1 MAKFNTRCHEASPT
15 IAATVEP
22 RSPTK
27 HLLVYHFYRVAIKVR
42 SKLFD
47 TYYTGLEADK
57 W

>member
-1 MAKFNTRCHEASPT
+1 MAKFNTRCYEASPT

-47 TYYTGLEADK
+47 TYYAGLEADK